1 MTAVRSL
8 YKKGGVTLDD
18 RRAQSL
24 QKRGWVLGGG
34 GGEGA
39 GAARSGG
46 GADVADALNDQ
57 DRKMLTSTNRLVA
70 LVVEGGERR
79 RMRTRWNGDQVWN
92 PTCMDCTVDHLKDQI
107 W

>member
-8 YKKGGVTLDD
+8 YKKDGVTLDD

-57 DRKMLTSTNRLVA
+57 DRKMLTNTNRLVA
-70 LVVEGGERR
+70 LRVAEGGERR
-79 RMRTRWNGDQVWN
+79 RTRRNGDKMWN
-92 PTCMDCTVDHLKDQI
+92 PTSIDCTVDHLKDQI

>member
-1 MTAVRSL
+1 
-8 YKKGGVTLDD
+8 
-18 RRAQSL
+18 
-24 QKRGWVLGGG
+24 LGGG

-70 LVVEGGERR
+70 LRVVEGGERR
-79 RMRTRWNGDQVWN
+79 RRRTRWNGDKMRN
-92 PTCMDCTVDHLKDQI
+92 PTSIDCTVDHLKDQI